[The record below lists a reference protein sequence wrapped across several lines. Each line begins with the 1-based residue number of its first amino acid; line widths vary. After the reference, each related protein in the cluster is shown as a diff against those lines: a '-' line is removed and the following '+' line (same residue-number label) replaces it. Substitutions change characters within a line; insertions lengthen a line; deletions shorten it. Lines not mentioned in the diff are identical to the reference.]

1 MRLYED
7 DQRRAMYLD
16 GTVPDDRLK
25 DALEDFRPLPEIDT
39 NANEE
44 DPRAMIRDIVHD
56 ELK

>member
-16 GTVPDDRLK
+16 GTVTDDRLK